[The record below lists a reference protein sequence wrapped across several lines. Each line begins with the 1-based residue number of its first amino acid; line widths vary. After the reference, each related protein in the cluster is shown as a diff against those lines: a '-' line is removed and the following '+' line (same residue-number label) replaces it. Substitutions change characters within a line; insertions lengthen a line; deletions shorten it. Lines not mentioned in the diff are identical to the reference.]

1 MDFNIPASVS
11 LTVESRKSETFI
23 AIEFKMKLFTVE
35 EANEAL
41 TDVAPR
47 LRKIQTLY
55 AEIGELRESASAA
68 AAASNFGGG
77 MVGGSDYVEA
87 LYNVGKL
94 TTELN
99 DEGVQLKDYT
109 RGLID
114 FPSMRDGR
122 VVLLCWQLGEPERIE
137 WWHEV
142 EAGFAGRQPL

>member
-1 MDFNIPASVS
+1 MTTE
-11 LTVESRKSETFI
+11 L
-23 AIEFKMKLFTVE
+23 KMKLFTVE

-41 TDVAPR
+41 TDVAAR

-77 MVGGSDYVEA
+77 MIGGSDYVEA

-114 FPSMRDGR
+114 FPSIRDGR
-122 VVLLCWQLGEPERIE
+122 MVLLCWQLGEPERIE

>member
-1 MDFNIPASVS
+1 M
-11 LTVESRKSETFI
+11 T
-23 AIEFKMKLFTVE
+23 IELKMKLFTVE

-41 TDVAPR
+41 TDVAAR

-77 MVGGSDYVEA
+77 MIGGSDYVEA

-114 FPSMRDGR
+114 FPSIRDGR
-122 VVLLCWQLGEPERIE
+122 MLATWR
-137 WWHEV
+137 
-142 EAGFAGRQPL
+142 A